1 VIATLI
7 PFLDRGLYFA
17 RAFPSRSYCLT
28 AAVAGALPDAMLIS
42 AKEPIRSI
50 RSLPHGEGELLM
62 IGGESHSTGSDDA
75 DPERYRRLAEFA
87 RRHWDVETFEH
98 HWSAQDFSA
107 ADDVPYAGRLH
118 PLTGHVWVATGMKKW
133 GITNGTAAAGVISDG
148 ILGRRN
154 DAASLL
160 SSTRASLRELPK
172 LALENAKVS
181 LHLLGDPIRNRA
193 DRPIEDLGR
202 GEGAI
207 VTSGGGKVAG
217 YRDEHGAL
225 HAVSSRCTHLHC
237 QVNWNGAERTWDC
250 PCHGSRFTVDGDVLN
265 GPAVEPLP
273 KRATH

>member
-1 VIATLI
+1 
-7 PFLDRGLYFA
+7 
-17 RAFPSRSYCLT
+17 
-28 AAVAGALPDAMLIS
+28 
-42 AKEPIRSI
+42 
-50 RSLPHGEGELLM
+50 
-62 IGGESHSTGSDDA
+62 
-75 DPERYRRLAEFA
+75 
-87 RRHWDVETFEH
+87 
-98 HWSAQDFSA
+98 
-107 ADDVPYAGRLH
+107 
-118 PLTGHVWVATGMKKW
+118 MKKW

-160 SSTRASLRELPK
+160 SSTRASLREAPK

-181 LHLLGDPIRNRA
+181 LHLFGDPIRKRA

-207 VTSGGGKVAG
+207 VTSRGDKVAG
-217 YRDEHGAL
+217 YRDEEGAL